1 MSSVRKNGFKTT
13 FNLAVDELVSGLL
26 LLLLTLCLLLLEGVT
41 LVCVL
46 VPVRFTELFP
56 LRARGLIRGEFEPLD
71 LFVID
76 GLRIGDDRSLN
87 GLARKEGD
95 ELRQVGL
102 FKIGEDPLLLEEE
115 RGAEEVLESPFLMTR
130 GVNVFFVLL
139 LTVGVAAAD
148 AGFLFSAYGLSGERD
163 GGGGRP

>member
-1 MSSVRKNGFKTT
+1 MNAFSRASSSSDLA
-13 FNLAVDELVSGLL
+13 FNLVVDELVSGLL
-26 LLLLTLCLLLLEGVT
+26 LLLLTLCLLLFEGVT

-46 VPVRFTELFP
+46 VPERFTELFP
-56 LRARGLIRGEFEPLD
+56 FRARGLIRGEFEPLD
-71 LFVID
+71 LFVIG

-102 FKIGEDPLLLEEE
+102 FKIGEDPLLLAE

-139 LTVGVAAAD
+139 LTVGVAA
-148 AGFLFSAYGLSGERD
+148 GFLFSAYGLSGERD

>member
-1 MSSVRKNGFKTT
+1 MSSIRKNGFKTT
-13 FNLAVDELVSGLL
+13 FNLGVDELVSGLL

-102 FKIGEDPLLLEEE
+102 FKIGEDPLLLAE
-115 RGAEEVLESPFLMTR
+115 RGPEEVLESPFLMTR

-139 LTVGVAAAD
+139 LTVGVAAD